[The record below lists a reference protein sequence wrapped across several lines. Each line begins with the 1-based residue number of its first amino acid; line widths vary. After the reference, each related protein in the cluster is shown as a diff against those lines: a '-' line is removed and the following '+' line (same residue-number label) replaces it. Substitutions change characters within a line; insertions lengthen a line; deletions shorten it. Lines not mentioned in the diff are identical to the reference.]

1 MWYQNNFYYFT
12 FALCWEFLLQ
22 ALIPCSLVLYLN
34 LALYKRLKILVA
46 SEEYSLQTNQ
56 ALRRSILR
64 ARLSLSITFIFVT
77 SQLLTWIPFPIEVR
91 FTNLILRFT
100 LSWLYFRSSLGK
112 VETVRTGWKE
122 EIQLINWLV
131 RWSTA
136 SIVLPITLFTSTWF
150 GKKEGP
156 SK

>member
-1 MWYQNNFYYFT
+1 MQASVSCNHCFWIITETSTTYLSRNTDKYSKRWTILSIIVLAFVLKSPYQMWYQNNFYYFT
-12 FALCWEFLLQ
+12 FALCWEFLLL
-22 ALIPCSLVLYLN
+22 ALIPCTLVLYLN

-91 FTNLILRFT
+91 FPTLILKIYFIMT
-100 LSWLYFRSSLGK
+100 LL
-112 VETVRTGWKE
+112 
-122 EIQLINWLV
+122 
-131 RWSTA
+131 
-136 SIVLPITLFTSTWF
+136 
-150 GKKEGP
+150 
-156 SK
+156 